1 MFATRLLVAAPK
13 ELSPTSLPSRRPG
26 KEVPAGANRRL
37 DLDGLTSAF
46 HGRGFSRDGDRV
58 RRIRRIEGTFAFTYN
73 AFRRCFASE
82 DARVGEAAIVASRTF
97 PCASFA
103 SIK

>member
-1 MFATRLLVAAPK
+1 MFAARMLVAA
-13 ELSPTSLPSRRPG
+13 PG
-26 KEVPAGANRRL
+26 KEVPAGANQAIGR
-37 DLDGLTSAF
+37 LDGLTSAF
-46 HGRGFSRDGDRV
+46 HGRGFSRDGAAFAEYV
-58 RRIRRIEGTFAFTYN
+58 ALSGTFAFTYN
-73 AFRRCFASE
+73 AFRGCFASE